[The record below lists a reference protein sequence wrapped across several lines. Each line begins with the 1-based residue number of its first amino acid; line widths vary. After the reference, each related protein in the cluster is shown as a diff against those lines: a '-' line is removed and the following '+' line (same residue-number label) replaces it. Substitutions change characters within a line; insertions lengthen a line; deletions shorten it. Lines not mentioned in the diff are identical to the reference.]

1 MVGSLGVHDF
11 KLDVLG
17 VVVFSGS
24 LKVGM
29 KTDQIQT
36 DTAKIDTDNFSFS
49 ERILGSNTDMDSIFF
64 VE

>member
-11 KLDVLG
+11 ELDVLG
-17 VVVFSGS
+17 AVVFSGS